1 MDLSTLSDAELEA
14 IASGNLSKF
23 SDATLQTLAA
33 QESPA
38 PAPAPAPAP
47 EAAPQSRL
55 QSFLSAASRTYIP
68 ELGITS
74 PELAAAERQ
83 GMVKIAPEVVRYG
96 VPLAVGAATAPVS
109 VPATTAALL
118 GNLAFTSGVGAGSSY
133 LSDLGAQALE
143 MMAGERKDISQREA
157 ISQGVLGATPFI
169 GSGAGRL
176 GSIGV
181 RSAINVP
188 SAMAASETSRYIT
201 NPEAYSTNLS
211 ESTLENVMRFLPAAS
226 AGSMTVVGGG
236 GAGISRKGQMAQSI
250 REGSQQAQQEFGV
263 TMGRAPLLQDLFGG
277 TATPAPGGGFIANII
292 EPAAIERAA
301 IQRANP
307 KALEAMEN
315 ALVGPSEGFAAL
327 ARSAPDLFPLTEDVR
342 KSIGVLEPAYQRAK
356 ASREAAN
363 QLTQQAQDL
372 QIKGQA
378 GASEALELARVA
390 RLKAYADE
398 ATYDL
403 TWKKVLG
410 NEAPSIKQVSL
421 GERNV
426 NISKAGEAAKD
437 AREQVVSEAYKK
449 AGIGEN
455 DGIVSIEDILAA
467 ADEKITSNASRAEF
481 KSLIKE
487 IFKLSD
493 ADIVSSS
500 ALLEI
505 DKRLG
510 LSAVNKSRIILDRT
524 TFLEARN
531 KLASEITKREPSIK
545 PSLATRKANQYYQTM
560 KEAAETYIGRVMPD
574 RLKPYQEA
582 TARAAR
588 FFDIEQTDAFKLL
601 EAGDAAGFYKAAKA
615 TGASEGSIYAQA
627 MQFTQALRQEGA
639 AAVAD
644 GLEAAVN
651 KSIRDGIL
659 DSVVEKGSGF
669 RGARIVRAH
678 ELVKELQTLHESGF
692 PIGKLKLGKVDDIR
706 SLARISST
714 SGAKGYTTAELGS
727 FLDNVERLGLDR
739 ANAKLNYERA
749 VRNSFLETDPARRLK
764 EAQKKRIEARKAG
777 LTAQQEE
784 AIAKQMESD
793 PLIKFLN
800 EPGSVTSMGI
810 LNDPAKNADLVE
822 TVFSLEPTMVSRFMD
837 SLRAGGRVTQAE
849 DLEKAVI
856 ARMFGKFGKGTQEID
871 LTNVLDA
878 FRNPANQGTLNSL
891 KSVLGPERFASLKDN
906 LVKPLDQLAKSYER
920 AGQPLPSSFYQL
932 RTAIVAASV
941 ARGQSFSQ
949 SLAGTFIGANALRGA
964 FEALQNK
971 QYNLLY
977 TLFIDPKTAPK
988 VARAGYVI
996 DKVMQQPTLATAV
1009 KLAQYRDAQEQQ
1021 AEPQP

>member
-1 MDLSTLSDAELEA
+1 MDLSKLSDSELESIASGDMSKLSDASLEM
-14 IASGNLSKF
+14 
-23 SDATLQTLAA
+23 LAA
-33 QESPA
+33 QQSAAASPIYN
-38 PAPAPAPAP
+38 PANDTSFSGEELYVPGVTEKALANVASTAAP
-47 EAAPQSRL
+47 EA
-55 QSFLSAASRTYIP
+55 
-68 ELGITS
+68 
-74 PELAAAERQ
+74 
-83 GMVKIAPEVVRYG
+83 VRYG
-96 VPLAVGAATAPVS
+96 VPIAAAAAAAPFTAGMS
-109 VPATTAALL
+109 IPATVAIM
-118 GNLAFTSGVGAGSSY
+118 SGVGAGSSY
-133 LSDLGAQALE
+133 LSELGAQALE

-157 ISQGVLGATPFI
+157 ISQGVLGVTPFI

-188 SAMAASETSRYIT
+188 SAMAASEASRYVA

-211 ESTLENVMRFLPAAS
+211 ESTLENVMRFLPAVS

-403 TWKKVLG
+403 NWKKVLG

-455 DGIVSIEDILAA
+455 DGIVSLGDIFTKAK
-467 ADEKITSNASRAEF
+467 ENITANSTRNDFIA
-481 KSLIKE
+481 
-487 IFKLSD
+487 
-493 ADIVSSS
+493 IVKGAFGDNPST
-500 ALLEI
+500 
-505 DKRLG
+505 
-510 LSAVNKSRIILDRT
+510 VLDRT
-524 TFLEARN
+524 TFLDARN
-531 KLASEITKREPSIK
+531 KLASEITKREPGIK

-560 KEAAETYIGRVMPD
+560 KEASETYIGRVMSD
-574 RLKPYQEA
+574 KLKPYQQA
-582 TARAAR
+582 NARAAR
-588 FFDIEQTDAFKLL
+588 FFDIAETDAFKLL

-678 ELVKELQTLHESGF
+678 ELVKELQTLQESGF

-714 SGAKGYTTAELGS
+714 SGAKGYTTAQLGS

-764 EAQKKRIEARKAG
+764 EAQKKRIAAREAG

-822 TVFSLEPTMVSRFMD
+822 TIFSLEPTMVSRFMD